1 MVLLEALVQRKSLV
15 LILVKQVPNFSW
27 VGIIMMIIVIC
38 LLMKKKSVSL
48 KPIMKVLGSIPNGFA
63 VTESREVSLKGNV
76 WFFSRFQWYW

>member
-1 MVLLEALVQRKSLV
+1 
-15 LILVKQVPNFSW
+15 
-27 VGIIMMIIVIC
+27 MMIIVIC

-76 WFFSRFQWYW
+76 